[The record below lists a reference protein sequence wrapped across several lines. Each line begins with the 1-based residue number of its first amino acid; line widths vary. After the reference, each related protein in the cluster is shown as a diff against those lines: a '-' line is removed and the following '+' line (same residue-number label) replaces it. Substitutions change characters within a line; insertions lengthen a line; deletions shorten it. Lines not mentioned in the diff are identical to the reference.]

1 MVIDLILRYLRI
13 FVSEFSSIKPGDKIL
28 DVCCGTGDQI
38 FYYVKKGAIAT
49 GIDLDPNMLR
59 LAERNKKKSG
69 IKDVS
74 FQIADASDLPFF
86 DNIFDFATIS
96 LALHAM
102 ERTVRDRV
110 ISEMKRVVKKK
121 GTLIFADFQVPLPRN
136 LFRHLAK
143 AIEFMIGG
151 EHYRNFKDFVR
162 QGGLDELLRRNQLQ
176 IEKRGRLKADV
187 IAVIESLNT

>member
-1 MVIDLILRYLRI
+1 
-13 FVSEFSSIKPGDKIL
+13 
-28 DVCCGTGDQI
+28 
-38 FYYVKKGAIAT
+38 
-49 GIDLDPNMLR
+49 
-59 LAERNKKKSG
+59 
-69 IKDVS
+69 
-74 FQIADASDLPFF
+74 
-86 DNIFDFATIS
+86 
-96 LALHAM
+96 M

-121 GTLIFADFQVPLPRN
+121 GTLIFADFQVPLPQN
-136 LFRHLAK
+136 FFRHLAK
-143 AIEFMIGG
+143 AIEFMVGG